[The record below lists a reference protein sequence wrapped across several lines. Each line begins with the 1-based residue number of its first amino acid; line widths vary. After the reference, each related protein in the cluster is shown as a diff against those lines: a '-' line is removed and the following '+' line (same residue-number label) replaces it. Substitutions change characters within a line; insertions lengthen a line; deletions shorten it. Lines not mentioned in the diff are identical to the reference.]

1 MNDKYRYYNQPRS
14 ITEPRW
20 KSYVVETTTPV
31 FTPEQCNK
39 IIETGRS
46 QPKTTGTVGLGSNV
60 RDDKTRLSHVSWIP
74 FGMLEPMYRQLE
86 TVMHNTNKNH
96 FGFDNMQLTEQAQY
110 TEYSDGGFYNWHMD
124 SGVSFESGIEPV
136 RKISMSLLLN
146 HENEF
151 EGGEL
156 ELCGEG
162 NVAPLTQGHAIFFAS
177 FLNHRVKPVTKGVR
191 KSLVVWFG
199 GTPFK

>member
-1 MNDKYRYYNQPRS
+1 M
-14 ITEPRW
+14 IHTEPNW
-20 KSYVVETTTPV
+20 KSYMVETVEPI

-46 QPKTTGTVGLGSNV
+46 QPKTIGTVNFSDNAI
-60 RDDKTRLSHVSWIP
+60 DDKTRLSHVSWIP

-86 TVMHNTNKNH
+86 TVMHKTNRNH

-124 SGVSFESGIEPV
+124 SGIDFRGGDSPV

-146 HENEF
+146 HESEF

-156 ELCGEG
+156 ELFADG

>member
-46 QPKTTGTVGLGSNV
+46 QPKTTGTVGLSDNV

-86 TVMHNTNKNH
+86 TVMHRTNLNN
-96 FGFDNMQLTEQAQY
+96 FGFDGMQLTEQAQY
-110 TEYSDGGFYNWHMD
+110 TEYSDGGYYNWHID
-124 SGVSFESGIEPV
+124 SSVSCEKEPPV

-146 HENEF
+146 HESEF

-156 ELCGEG
+156 ELVEP
-162 NVAPLTQGHAIFFAS
+162 NKKVFIKQGQAIFFAS
-177 FLNHRVKPVTKGVR
+177 FLSHRVTPVTKGVR

-199 GTPFK
+199 GTPFR

>member
-1 MNDKYRYYNQPRS
+1 MNDKYRYYDQPRT

-46 QPKTTGTVGLGSNV
+46 QPKKIGTVGVTDNV
-60 RDDKTRLSHVSWIP
+60 RDNKTRLSHVSWIP
-74 FGMLEPMYRQLE
+74 FGMLEPMYRRLE
-86 TVMHNTNKNH
+86 TVMHTTNLNH
-96 FGFDNMQLTEQAQY
+96 FGFNNMQLTEVAQY
-110 TEYSDGGFYNWHMD
+110 TEYSEGQYYDWHMD
-124 SGVSFESGIEPV
+124 SSVSCEKEPPV

-146 HENEF
+146 HESEF

-156 ELCGEG
+156 ELIEP
-162 NVAPLTQGHAIFFAS
+162 NKKVFIRQGQAIFFAS
-177 FLNHRVKPVTKGVR
+177 FLNHRVLPVTKGVR

-199 GTPFK
+199 GTPFR

>member
-1 MNDKYRYYNQPRS
+1 MSDKFRFYDQPRS

-46 QPKTTGTVGLGSNV
+46 QPKTIGTVNFSDNV
-60 RDDKTRLSHVSWIP
+60 RDEKTRLSHVSWIP

-86 TVMHNTNKNH
+86 TVMHRTNLNH
-96 FGFDNMQLTEQAQY
+96 LGFDGMQLTEQAQY
-110 TEYSDGGFYNWHMD
+110 TEYSDGGYYNWHID
-124 SGVSFESGIEPV
+124 SSVSCEKEPPV

-146 HENEF
+146 HESEF

-156 ELCGEG
+156 ELVEP
-162 NVAPLTQGHAIFFAS
+162 NKKVFIKQGQAIFFAS
-177 FLNHRVKPVTKGVR
+177 FLSHRVTPVTKGVR

-199 GTPFK
+199 GTPFR

>member
-1 MNDKYRYYNQPRS
+1 MSNKSRYYDQPRT

-39 IIETGRS
+39 IIEIGRS
-46 QPKTTGTVGLGSNV
+46 QPKTTGTVGLGDNIK
-60 RDDKTRLSHVSWIP
+60 DEKTRLSHVSWIP

-86 TVMHNTNKNH
+86 TVMHRTNLNH
-96 FGFDNMQLTEQAQY
+96 FGFDGMQLTEQAQY
-110 TEYSDGGFYNWHMD
+110 TEYSDGGYYNWHMD
-124 SGVSFESGIEPV
+124 SAVSCEKEPPV

-146 HENEF
+146 HESEF

-156 ELCGEG
+156 ELIEP
-162 NVAPLTQGHAIFFAS
+162 NKKVQIKQGQGIFFAS
-177 FLNHRVKPVTKGVR
+177 FLNHRVTPVTRGVR